1 MNHMAANHPTDAQA
15 ADLAFARAIAGRL
28 QQAGFA
34 AYFAGGCVRDRL
46 MGRVP
51 SDYDV
56 ATEATPAEVMRLF
69 PHHSAVGAQ
78 FGVVLVHSLN
88 AGAENAGMNEAAEP
102 GGPPAIRDVAVATF
116 RTESSYLDGRHPE
129 GVRYARRPEEDVA
142 RRDFT
147 INGLLYDPIAD
158 QLLDFVGGREDL
170 ARGVIRA
177 IGSPAERF
185 AEDRLRLLRA
195 LRFAARLE
203 FTIDSDTWRA
213 IEAAAP
219 GITGISPER
228 IRDEIVRMLT
238 EGRAR
243 RAFEL
248 LSDSGLLRILLPE
261 VERMRGVEQ
270 PPQFHPEG
278 DVWTH
283 TLIMLEGLPEGCSPT
298 LALGV
303 LLHDVGK
310 PPTFRRAPD
319 RIRFDRHAEAGAA
332 IARDIARR
340 LCLSVADSERVVAL
354 VAGHMRFMDAP
365 RMRPATL
372 KRFLRQPGFA
382 DHLELHRL
390 DCRSSHGGFDAYEF
404 VRAAQARIPP
414 DELHPPRLLTG
425 QELIAMGYPP
435 GPLFKDILHAVE
447 EAQLEGALA
456 EPEAARAWVRR
467 HWPLAL

>member
-1 MNHMAANHPTDAQA
+1 MAANPPTDAPA
-15 ADLAFARAIAGRL
+15 RDLDFARAVAARL
-28 QQAGFA
+28 QQAGYA

-46 MGRVP
+46 MHRVP
-51 SDYDV
+51 ADYDV
-56 ATEATPAEVMRLF
+56 ATNAAPPEVMRLF

-78 FGVVLVHSLN
+78 FGVVLVHDRAAD
-88 AGAENAGMNEAAEP
+88 AGHHRQEPALPAA
-102 GGPPAIRDVAVATF
+102 RDVAVATF
-116 RTESSYLDGRHPE
+116 RTESSYRDGRHPA

-170 ARGVIRA
+170 DRRVIRA
-177 IGSPAERF
+177 IGDAHERF
-185 AEDRLRLLRA
+185 AEDRLRMLRA

-203 FTIDSDTWRA
+203 FAIEPATWRA
-213 IEAAAP
+213 LQAAAP

-228 IRDEIVRMLT
+228 IRDEILRMLT

-248 LSDSGLLRILLPE
+248 LADSGLLQILLPE

-283 TLIMLEGLPEGCSPT
+283 TLIMLDGLPAGCSPT
-298 LALGV
+298 LALGA

-319 RIRFDRHAEAGAA
+319 RIRFDRHVEAGAA

-340 LCLSVADSERVVAL
+340 LCLSAAETEHVIAL
-354 VAGHMRFMDAP
+354 VAGHMRFTDAP

-372 KRFLRQPGFA
+372 KRFLRQPGFE

-390 DCRSSHGGFDAYEF
+390 DCLSSHGVFEAYEF
-404 VRAAQARIPP
+404 VRAAQARIPA
-414 DELHPPRLLTG
+414 EALHPPRLLTG
-425 QELIAMGYPP
+425 RDLIAMGYPP
-435 GPLFKDILHAVE
+435 GPMFKQILQAVE
-447 EAQLEGALA
+447 EAQLEGTLA
-456 EPEAARAWVRR
+456 EPEAARAWVRGQ
-467 HWPLAL
+467 WPLS

>member
-1 MNHMAANHPTDAQA
+1 MAANLTTDAHA
-15 ADLAFARAIAGRL
+15 GDLAFARAVAARL
-28 QQAGFA
+28 QEAGFQ

-46 MGRVP
+46 MNQTPR
-51 SDYDV
+51 DYDV
-56 ATEATPAEVMRLF
+56 ATDATPPEVMKLF
-69 PHHSAVGAQ
+69 PRHSAVGAQ
-78 FGVVLVHSLN
+78 FGVVLAHDRET
-88 AGAENAGMNEAAEP
+88 GAEAANLTDAAP
-102 GGPPAIRDVAVATF
+102 AQPPAARDVAVATF
-116 RTESSYLDGRHPE
+116 RTESSYRDGRHPE

-147 INGLLYDPIAD
+147 VNGLLYDPIAD

-170 ARGVIRA
+170 TRRVIRA
-177 IGSPAERF
+177 IGDPVERF

-195 LRFAARLE
+195 IRFAARLE
-203 FTIDSDTWRA
+203 FAIEPATWRA
-213 IEAAAP
+213 LQAAAP
-219 GITGISPER
+219 AILGISPER
-228 IRDEIVRMLT
+228 IRDEILRMLT

-248 LSDSGLLRILLPE
+248 LADSGLLEILLPE
-261 VERMRGVEQ
+261 VARMRGVEQ

-283 TLIMLEGLPEGCSPT
+283 TLMMLEGLPAGASAT

-332 IARDIARR
+332 LAREIARR
-340 LCLSVADSERVVAL
+340 LVLSGADSERLVAL

-372 KRFLRQPGFA
+372 KRFLRQPGFD

-390 DCRSSHGGFDAYEF
+390 DCRMSHGGLETYEF
-404 VRAAQARIPP
+404 VRAARARIPAE
-414 DELHPPRLLTG
+414 ELHPPRLLTG
-425 QELIAMGYPP
+425 RDLIALGYAP
-435 GPLFKDILHAVE
+435 GPRFKEILRAVE
-447 EAQLEGALA
+447 EAQLEGTLTAPA
-456 EPEAARAWVRR
+456 EAQAWVRQ
-467 HWPLAL
+467 HWPE